1 VDDTM
6 REIRSAVGSY
16 LDGKVR
22 DIVAATEHAGGAPT
36 RSIADL
42 DAMGFLDLGLDHADG
57 GTGLAGEVALVG
69 DLARVWGSLAVAVA
83 GELLVRRAQRAT
95 SANLAGAGLA
105 DANLA
110 GAGLAGAAPIGG
122 VVADWR
128 PLPAEPGRPAR
139 YRLSGISGSVLDPG
153 STVPFL
159 LLGDV
164 LDPAA
169 NVGVAQLPIGGDGV
183 NTCELTGLRGLVAL
197 QGEVAADAATIGDHR
212 TLEHLVAGRLLL
224 LSAAAGGLALG
235 ALEGA
240 VRYAKD
246 RHQFGHPI
254 GYYGEIQ
261 ALLARGFSWANAMT
275 DTVVAAA
282 ARFDQGGGG
291 GAGVADAA
299 RVFLFCSDSA
309 AEVCDRAQHVYGG
322 YGQMAEFGVGR
333 FVRDARTVSSAA
345 GHHADLVQVIARDLA
360 LPS

>member
-6 REIRSAVGSY
+6 REIRNAVGSY

-22 DIVAATEHAGGAPT
+22 DIVVATEHAGGAPT

-42 DAMGFLDLGLDHADG
+42 EAMGFLDLGLDHADG

-83 GELLVRRAQRAT
+83 GELLLRRAQRAT
-95 SANLAGAGLA
+95 SPELAGPELA
-105 DANLA
+105 SPELT
-110 GAGLAGAAPIGG
+110 GA

-128 PLPAEPGRPAR
+128 PIPAEPGRPAR

-153 STVPFL
+153 STVRFL

-169 NVGVAQLPIGGDGV
+169 NVGAAQLPIGGDGV

-197 QGEVAADAATIGDHR
+197 QGDVAADASTSGDHR
-212 TLEHLVAGRLLL
+212 MLEHLVAARLLL
-224 LSAAAGGLALG
+224 FSAAAGGLALG
-235 ALEGA
+235 ALGGA
-240 VRYAKD
+240 VQYAKD
-246 RHQFGHPI
+246 RRQFGHPI

-261 ALLARGFSWANAMT
+261 ALLARGSGWANAMT
-275 DTVVAAA
+275 DAVAAAA
-282 ARFDQGGGG
+282 ARFDQRGGGG
-291 GAGVADAA
+291 GGWAGLADAA

-333 FVRDARTVSSAA
+333 FVRDARAVSAAA

>member
-6 REIRSAVGSY
+6 REIRNAVGSY

-22 DIVAATEHAGGAPT
+22 DIVVATEHAGGAPT

-42 DAMGFLDLGLDHADG
+42 EAMGFLDLGLDHADG

-69 DLARVWGSLAVAVA
+69 DLARVWGSLAVAVV
-83 GELLVRRAQRAT
+83 GELLVRRAQRAPGPE
-95 SANLAGAGLA
+95 LAGPELT
-105 DANLA
+105 
-110 GAGLAGAAPIGG
+110 GA

-128 PLPAEPGRPAR
+128 PIPAEPGRPAR
-139 YRLSGISGSVLDPG
+139 YRLSGMSGSVLDPG

-169 NVGVAQLPIGGDGV
+169 NVGVARLPIGDD
-183 NTCELTGLRGLVAL
+183 GLVAL
-197 QGEVAADAATIGDHR
+197 RGDVAAKASTSGDHR
-212 TLEHLVAGRLLL
+212 TLEHLVAARLLL

-235 ALEGA
+235 ALAGA
-240 VRYAKD
+240 VQYAKD
-246 RHQFGHPI
+246 RRQFGHPI

-261 ALLARGFSWANAMT
+261 ALLARGFGWANAMT
-275 DTVVAAA
+275 DAVAAAA
-282 ARFDQGGGG
+282 ARFDQRGGGG
-291 GAGVADAA
+291 GGWAGLADAA

-333 FVRDARTVSSAA
+333 FVRDARAVSSAG

-360 LPS
+360 LPR

>member
-1 VDDTM
+1 V
-6 REIRSAVGSY
+6 
-16 LDGKVR
+16 
-22 DIVAATEHAGGAPT
+22 ATEHAGSAPT

-42 DAMGFLDLGLDHADG
+42 EAMGFLDLGLDHADG

-69 DLARVWGSLAVAVA
+69 DLARVWGSLAVAVV

-95 SANLAGAGLA
+95 GPELAGPELAGA
-105 DANLA
+105 
-110 GAGLAGAAPIGG
+110 

-128 PLPAEPGRPAR
+128 PIPAEPGRPAR

-197 QGEVAADAATIGDHR
+197 QGDVAANASTSGDHR
-212 TLEHLVAGRLLL
+212 TLEHLVAARLLL

-240 VRYAKD
+240 VQYAKD
-246 RHQFGHPI
+246 RRQFGHPI

-261 ALLARGFSWANAMT
+261 ALLARGFGWANAMT
-275 DTVVAAA
+275 DTVAAAA
-282 ARFDQGGGG
+282 ARFDQRGGG
-291 GAGVADAA
+291 GAGGGGWAGLADAA

-322 YGQMAEFGVGR
+322 YGHMAEFGVGR
-333 FVRDARTVSSAA
+333 FVRDARAVSSAA